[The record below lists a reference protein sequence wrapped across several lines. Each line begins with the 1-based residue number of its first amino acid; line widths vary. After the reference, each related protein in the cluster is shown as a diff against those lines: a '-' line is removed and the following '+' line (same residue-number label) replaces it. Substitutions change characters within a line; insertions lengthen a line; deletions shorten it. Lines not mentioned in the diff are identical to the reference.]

1 MSDSTW
7 STLKRLLVEEYSAFR
22 KQLAKQVNSEE
33 LATDALQD
41 TFVRLA
47 RGGAIADD
55 LESPRGYLYQ
65 IALNFARTRTRAEQR
80 RLDIADADAFLD
92 AIADDQPDPEMI
104 AAWKSDVE
112 LLERVLTGMPR
123 RRREIF
129 VAAWVD
135 SILHREIAARHNLSL
150 RMVQNELKSALEE
163 VAERLDRKNIFDFT
177 PRR

>member
-7 STLKRLLVEEYSAFR
+7 SNLKRLLVEEYSAFR

-47 RGGAIADD
+47 RGGAISDE

-65 IALNFARTRTRAEQR
+65 IALNFARTRSRAEKR
-80 RLDIADADAFLD
+80 RLDTTDADALFD
-92 AIADDQPDPEMI
+92 AIVDDRPDPEMI
-104 AAWKSDVE
+104 AAWTSDAD
-112 LLERVLTGMPR
+112 LLERVLAGMPWR
-123 RRREIF
+123 LREIF

-135 SILHREIAARHNLSL
+135 GMLHRDIAARHSLSL
-150 RMVQNELKSALEE
+150 RMVQNELRDALEE
-163 VAERLDRKNIFDFT
+163 VIERLDRKNIFDFT